1 MRRRTRLLSAIGSAV
16 LVGALTLAPT
26 TSATAAADPT
36 GAPVG
41 STRTVAKAPT
51 GVGLTPLGPDRYQ
64 VTGQPHC
71 GTIEYTCQIH
81 VGNVGPTSASDYHW
95 DGGVSTAEFA
105 VGWQFGQTRTPVYWT
120 YACSVFGCKNSA
132 TVTAGSATR
141 PFPQLGITARV
152 QSKNDTNRSAVIT
165 GTATGRAVIKR
176 GGAQVA
182 TATSDRTGT
191 WSTTVTGLST
201 GQNRITFQQWVDNR
215 YRDETSVVVDFP
227 PTPGQIVGDTGT
239 ADLQRGATT
248 PVSVSFTAKSAFHT
262 PTGKLVVTAP
272 EGTTF
277 DAGQDRQRGEYL
289 DGGTWHRFGGDS
301 LVDGSR
307 APDGRTYTFQLGNR
321 DWDVT
326 KDQRFRFTLDVQTP
340 ADVATTTSSMT
351 GKLSGTF
358 PGASFDTTATTTTT
372 VVDQALSA
380 RVESQDAVAR
390 TATLTGTAPRRADSL
405 DVTWERDGGTVTRTV
420 TPTDGAWRFVVDGL
434 RDGDTTVRVVAKV
447 GGQALG
453 DPVSVTVHL
462 DAAPFS
468 ATARFAGDVTKPVVI
483 EGAGTAGGTVRI
495 EGAWTTVPPVPVGV
509 DGHWSVT
516 VPAPD
521 QPGKQSVTAV
531 QTVDGQPAGSERVEV
546 DYGRAVRITSPGD
559 GFQITPIWNSVR
571 VIGKAEPHAQVRLG
585 EGGDDDAYGSVT
597 ADADG
602 HWAITTPALAL
613 RDHDLVATA
622 LSKGANTTRDTVR
635 IVPEG

>member
-1 MRRRTRLLSAIGSAV
+1 MRRRTWSLDMVGTTVLAAALALGSTA
-16 LVGALTLAPT
+16 T
-26 TSATAAADPT
+26 ATAAT
-36 GAPVG
+36 GEQPAASTG
-41 STRTVAKAPT
+41 STRTIAKAPT
-51 GVGLTPLGPDRYQ
+51 GVSLKPLDPDTYQ

-71 GTIEYTCQIH
+71 GVIEYTCQIH
-81 VGNVGPTSASDYHW
+81 VGNVGPTSSSNYHW
-95 DGGVSTAEFA
+95 DGGTSTAEFD
-105 VGWQFGQTRTPVYWT
+105 GWGYGETRTPVYWT
-120 YACSVFGCKNSA
+120 YACSVFGCTNSA
-132 TVTAGSATR
+132 KVTAGSATR

-152 QSKNDTNRSAVIT
+152 QSKNDANRSVVIT

-176 GGAQVA
+176 GGVQVA

-201 GQNRITFQQWVDNR
+201 GSNTITFQQWVDDR

-227 PTPGQIVGDTGT
+227 PTPGQIVGDPGT
-239 ADLQRGATT
+239 AELQRGVTT
-248 PVSVSFTAKSAFHT
+248 PVSVSYTAKSAFHT

-277 DAGQDRQRGEYL
+277 APGQDRQRGEYL
-289 DGGTWHRFGGDS
+289 QAGTWRAFGGDS

-307 APDGRTYTFQLGNR
+307 SADGRTYTFQLGNR
-321 DWDVT
+321 DWDVA
-326 KDQRFRFTLDVQTP
+326 KDQRFRFTLDVQVP
-340 ADVATTTSSMT
+340 LDVATTTSAMT
-351 GKLSGTF
+351 GKLAGSF

-372 VVDQALSA
+372 VVDQALTA
-380 RVESQDAVAR
+380 RVESQDEVTR

-405 DVTWERDGGTVTRTV
+405 DVTWEGDSGTVTRTV
-420 TPTDGAWRFVVDGL
+420 TPSDGAWRSVVDGL
-434 RDGDTTVRVVAKV
+434 RVGDTTVQVVAKV
-447 GGQALG
+447 GEQAIG

-462 DAAPFS
+462 DAAPFD
-468 ATARFAGDVTKPVVI
+468 ATARFEDDVTKPVVI
-483 EGAGTAGGTVRI
+483 EGSGTAGGTVTLD
-495 EGAWTTVPPVPVGV
+495 GVWTAVPPVEVGA

-521 QPGKQSVTAV
+521 QPGKQTVTAIE
-531 QTVDGQPAGSERVEV
+531 TIGGQPAGSEQVEV

-559 GFQITPIWNSVR
+559 GFAITPGYNRVR
-571 VIGKAEPHAQVRLG
+571 VSGKAEPHAQVRLG
-585 EGGDDDAYGSVT
+585 EGDDDAAYGSVT

-602 HWAITTPALAL
+602 DWAITTPALAL

>member
-1 MRRRTRLLSAIGSAV
+1 M
-16 LVGALTLAPT
+16 
-26 TSATAAADPT
+26 
-36 GAPVG
+36 
-41 STRTVAKAPT
+41 
-51 GVGLTPLGPDRYQ
+51 
-64 VTGQPHC
+64 
-71 GTIEYTCQIH
+71 
-81 VGNVGPTSASDYHW
+81 
-95 DGGVSTAEFA
+95 
-105 VGWQFGQTRTPVYWT
+105 
-120 YACSVFGCKNSA
+120 
-132 TVTAGSATR
+132 
-141 PFPQLGITARV
+141 
-152 QSKNDTNRSAVIT
+152 
-165 GTATGRAVIKR
+165 
-176 GGAQVA
+176 
-182 TATSDRTGT
+182 
-191 WSTTVTGLST
+191 
-201 GQNRITFQQWVDNR
+201 
-215 YRDETSVVVDFP
+215 
-227 PTPGQIVGDTGT
+227 
-239 ADLQRGATT
+239 
-248 PVSVSFTAKSAFHT
+248 SFTAKSAFHT

-277 DAGQDRQRGEYL
+277 APGQDRQRGEYL

-380 RVESQDAVAR
+380 RIESQDAVAR
-390 TATLTGTAPRRADSL
+390 TATLAGTAPRRADSL

-453 DPVSVTVHL
+453 DPVPVTVHL

-468 ATARFAGDVTKPVVI
+468 ATARFAADVTKPVVI
-483 EGAGTAGGTVRI
+483 EGSGTAGGTVRI
-495 EGAWTTVPPVPVGV
+495 EGAWATVPPVPVGV

-559 GFQITPIWNSVR
+559 GFQITPVWNQVR
-571 VIGKAEPHAQVRLG
+571 VSGTAEPYARVSLG
-585 EGGDDDAYGSVT
+585 EGGDTAAYGSVT
-597 ADADG
+597 ANAAG
-602 HWAITTPALAL
+602 KWAITTPPLAL
-613 RDHDLVATA
+613 REHDLVATA